1 MFGSLLF
8 SVERVHPFAAANVI
22 DDYLTESRSRTYVE
36 DSASP
41 LNLSTASASLS
52 PVGGGGPPIDYF
64 SGRGEI
70 AVHQKLPVRADK
82 AYTIVRVLERKHD
95 SVVDE
100 EDTEAAIGLE
110 VLTEVTGGAAR
121 LADLVP
127 FQHRAAV

>member
-1 MFGSLLF
+1 MFGSLLL

-22 DDYLTESRSRTYVE
+22 DDYPIESRSRTYVE

-70 AVHQKLPVRADK
+70 AVHQKLPVRADRLIQFVGTWQTRAWLLMK
-82 AYTIVRVLERKHD
+82 
-95 SVVDE
+95 
-100 EDTEAAIGLE
+100 DTRPPQYGS
-110 VLTEVTGGAAR
+110 T
-121 LADLVP
+121 P
-127 FQHRAAV
+127 WHR

>member
-1 MFGSLLF
+1 MFGSLLL

-64 SGRGEI
+64 SARGEI
-70 AVHQKLPVRADK
+70 VVHQKLPVRADK
-82 AYTIVRVLERKHD
+82 AYPVRGDMANQGLVAHEGHK
-95 SVVDE
+95 
-100 EDTEAAIGLE
+100 AAAVRFDALAQ
-110 VLTEVTGGAAR
+110 VTGGASR

-127 FQHRAAV
+127 LQHRAAV